1 MGRKVLQSVSSLAP
15 GLLPD
20 SLTAGFGAKEV
31 PSASTYCFAIV
42 VISPADA
49 CGNLTVSCAS
59 NAEIIGCTAG
69 EIHDRL
75 ATQMMGSKLWDKNT
89 NNEIINQLL
98 GMAVAWNIE
107 DRIAIENQVGLLKQ
121 AQGGTY
127 RAFISSEVNKA
138 LGLKIS
144 ASNSLQSLIKSLT
157 SGGTINIFNQQNNN
171 TQINSSHITVE
182 QAIDIVQNQLNES
195 NHEPRGYIEG
205 TYAMEEL
212 PEVVATKQVG
222 ISTAKEGLTIK
233 KRDIIGAIDDYKGAI
248 AEADNVHHETR
259 REIAELIDTYDDDP
273 EADLY

>member
-1 MGRKVLQSVSSLAP
+1 MPRPFGLTTLMQEYHISKDPKLIDKIKGLVIQTWIMNNGMVFGKHLSVTELSL
-15 GLLPD
+15 
-20 SLTAGFGAKEV
+20 
-31 PSASTYCFAIV
+31 
-42 VISPADA
+42 
-49 CGNLTVSCAS
+49 
-59 NAEIIGCTAG
+59 IIGCTAG
-69 EIHDRL
+69 EIHDKL